1 MQFSLSTFQL
11 SVALLGFVH
20 DTSQAFTLRQGGNQL
35 FVFEV
40 QGSHRTI
47 VFPAGREAGAT
58 RVFSVGSDD
67 EAEKSTPKTTVEEEL
82 ERLQQQLSWIEA
94 LEARNEAQLDSFID
108 KKDQWDSLEEEEKML
123 LESKE
128 SIVQEMEILT
138 EQLIQLW
145 MGQKSMD
152 G

>member
-1 MQFSLSTFQL
+1 MQFSLSTLQL
-11 SVALLGFVH
+11 SVAILGFVH
-20 DTSQAFTLRQGGNQL
+20 DASQAFTVRQGGNQL
-35 FVFEV
+35 CEV
-40 QGSHRTI
+40 QGSHRNI
-47 VFPAGREAGAT
+47 IFPAGREAGAT

-67 EAEKSTPKTTVEEEL
+67 EAEKSTPKTRFEEEL
-82 ERLQQQLSWIEA
+82 DRLQQQLSWIEA

-108 KKDQWDSLEEEEKML
+108 KKDQWNSLEEEEKIL